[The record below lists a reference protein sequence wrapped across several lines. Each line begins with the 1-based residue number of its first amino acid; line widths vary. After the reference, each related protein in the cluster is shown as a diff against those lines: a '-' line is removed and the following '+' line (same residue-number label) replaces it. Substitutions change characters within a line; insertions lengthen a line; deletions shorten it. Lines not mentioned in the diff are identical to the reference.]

1 MASIETLKGIIG
13 AGAGPALAHQY
24 LVQLPA
30 IAGSSL
36 AASERNALCKATRLP
51 GRQIQTIDR
60 SIGLMN
66 QKMATGYGVAEVTLA
81 FHILNDYKTRDYFER
96 WQNLAVDQNT
106 QQIQYSDNYKFPVQ
120 IYQLKKGQSF
130 QLFDRTFGASI
141 GPLDIDFNIDIELN
155 RSATGAYAV
164 ELEKAFPTTMNG
176 IDLADASTD
185 QTLEISIDLSYK
197 NWKRLK

>member
-13 AGAGPALAHQY
+13 AGGGPALAHQY

-66 QKMATGYGVAEVTLA
+66 QKMATGYGVTEVTLA
-81 FHILNDYKTRDYFER
+81 FHILND
-96 WQNLAVDQNT
+96 
-106 QQIQYSDNYKFPVQ
+106 
-120 IYQLKKGQSF
+120 
-130 QLFDRTFGASI
+130 
-141 GPLDIDFNIDIELN
+141 
-155 RSATGAYAV
+155 
-164 ELEKAFPTTMNG
+164 
-176 IDLADASTD
+176 
-185 QTLEISIDLSYK
+185 
-197 NWKRLK
+197 

>member
-1 MASIETLKGIIG
+1 
-13 AGAGPALAHQY
+13 LAHQY

-30 IAGSSL
+30 ITGSSL
-36 AASERNALCKATRLP
+36 AAGERNALCKATRLP

-96 WQNLAVDQNT
+96 WQNLAVDQDT

-130 QLFDRTFGASI
+130 QLFDGTFGASL